1 VNSGFCLVLTLLVG
15 CNSIQPIAEKHLNKI
30 YDCRLNGRMFAFNS
44 SDVSNLSDEK
54 EAMIYEI
61 VTLRGYKVHLVES
74 NKRQIKCKKR

>member
-1 VNSGFCLVLTLLVG
+1 MIRVLLILLMG
-15 CNSIQPIAEKHLNKI
+15 CESVQPIADKHLNKI

-44 SDVSNLSDEK
+44 SDVSNLSAEK

-74 NKRQIKCKKR
+74 NKRQIKCNKR

>member
-1 VNSGFCLVLTLLVG
+1 MNSGFCLVLTLLAG
-15 CNSIQPIAEKHLNKI
+15 CNSVQPIEDKHLDKI

-44 SDVSNLSDEK
+44 SDVSNLSAEK